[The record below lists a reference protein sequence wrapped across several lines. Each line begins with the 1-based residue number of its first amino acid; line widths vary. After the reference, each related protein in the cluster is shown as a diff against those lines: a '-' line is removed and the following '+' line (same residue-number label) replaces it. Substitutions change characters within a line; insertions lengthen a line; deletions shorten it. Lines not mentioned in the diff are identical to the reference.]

1 MGWWIRG
8 LDGATVFAVSLL
20 TPLVPVVIPFV
31 SEAYG
36 SESKKNTVQP
46 PLKDRDMKRA
56 QGFSLIELMIVVAVI
71 GILAAVAVPQYN
83 QYILKSKLAE
93 ARAELSD
100 ARVRMERYF
109 QDNRRYNGPAALG
122 ECGVEVNDFGE
133 KRYFNYVCAVV
144 DADGDD
150 WAEGYTVTATG
161 IAAQGTANFAF
172 TINQDNDKVTTS
184 VPADWTINAG
194 CWVTG
199 PGGGC

>member
-1 MGWWIRG
+1 
-8 LDGATVFAVSLL
+8 
-20 TPLVPVVIPFV
+20 
-31 SEAYG
+31 
-36 SESKKNTVQP
+36 
-46 PLKDRDMKRA
+46 MKRA

-83 QYILKSKLAE
+83 QYVLKSKLAE

-109 QDNRRYNGPAALG
+109 QDNRRYDDPDPDPDALDS
-122 ECGVEVNDFGE
+122 CGVRINDFGE
-133 KRYFNYVCAVV
+133 KRYFAYVCDVV
-144 DADGDD
+144 DADGDG

-161 IAAQGTANFAF
+161 IAALGTAGFEF
-172 TINQDNDKVTTS
+172 TINERNQKVTTS
-184 VPADWTINAG
+184 VPADWTINPN

>member
-1 MGWWIRG
+1 M
-8 LDGATVFAVSLL
+8 
-20 TPLVPVVIPFV
+20 
-31 SEAYG
+31 
-36 SESKKNTVQP
+36 KKV
-46 PLKDRDMKRA
+46 
-56 QGFSLIELMIVVAVI
+56 QGFTLIELMIVVAVI

-109 QDNRRYNGPAALG
+109 QDNRRYNDGAD
-122 ECGVEVNDFGE
+122 CGVEIDNFGE
-133 KRYFNYVCAVV
+133 KRYFGYVCAVI
-144 DADGDD
+144 DADGDN

-161 IAAQGTANFAF
+161 IAAMGTAGFEF
-172 TINQDNDKVTTS
+172 TINERNQKVTTS
-184 VPADWTINAG
+184 VPADWTINAN